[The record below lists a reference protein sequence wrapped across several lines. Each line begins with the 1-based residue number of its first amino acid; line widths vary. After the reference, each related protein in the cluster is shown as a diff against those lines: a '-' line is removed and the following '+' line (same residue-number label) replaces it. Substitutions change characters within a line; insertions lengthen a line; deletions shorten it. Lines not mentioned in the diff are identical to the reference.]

1 MIDKTE
7 VSNRLNAFLD
17 MYQQQLDLPVFVQV
31 AVNGF
36 LPKVPDLL
44 TQEDKQEE
52 IKQLITG
59 ICWVMGYQVL
69 IYPEGEPEFESIAE
83 SFSPFR

>member
-17 MYQQQLDLPVFVQV
+17 TYQQQLDLPVFVQI
-31 AVNGF
+31 AINNF
-36 LPKVPDLL
+36 LPKVPELL
-44 TQEDKQEE
+44 TQADKQEE

-59 ICWVMGYQVL
+59 ICWVMGYQIVF
-69 IYPEGEPEFESIAE
+69 YPEGEPEFESITE
-83 SFSPFR
+83 